1 MKLSHVS
8 KTTLLLSIF
17 FGVNTIVS
25 LFRQVIIARTFGLS
39 QELDAFNA
47 ANNIPDLLFS
57 LISGG
62 ALAFALIPVLSEFLT
77 HSGKEQMWK
86 VFSHVLNCVLVV
98 AATLSLLVFVFAESI
113 VKAEFGVAPGFTEA
127 QQNVVVHLMRLN
139 LIATMLFSVSGI
151 ISSGLQAR
159 QHFFTP
165 AAAPLIYNFGL
176 IIGAVV
182 FSRWFG
188 VTGLVYGTILGSL
201 LHLGIQLPVLP
212 RYQYRWFA
220 GLGLQTR
227 GVRQVIKLMGPRLLT
242 VLLIQLIFLG
252 RDNMAS
258 RLEEGAI
265 TALTYGWTFM
275 QVPETL
281 IGTAIGTAILPTLSE
296 LSAKKDSPKFNQ
308 LISHTI
314 RIITAFS
321 LGATVLGFFS
331 LYPIVQAIFSF
342 EPAQAQLLTLAARSF
357 LIGLL
362 GHTLLEIV
370 TRTFY
375 AEQDAR
381 TPLFGTGIRVA
392 LFFGIAIL
400 SFQTFGVVGLAL
412 ADSISVTLEVFYMFF
427 LLYQRGAR
435 IQIQVRDF
443 VRIGTGLVLAGTI
456 TVLVTLLPIAPL
468 IQVLVGLAVGGSIFL
483 YTLKPELKMLLKL

>member
-8 KTTLLLSIF
+8 KSTLMLSIF
-17 FGVNTIVS
+17 FGVNTLVS

-39 QELDAFNA
+39 KELDAFNA

-77 HSGKEQMWK
+77 HSGKEQMWR
-86 VFSHVLNCVLVV
+86 VFSHVLNCVMVV
-98 AATLSLLVFVFAESI
+98 AAVLSLLVFMFAESI
-113 VKAEFGVAPGFTEA
+113 VKAEFGVAPGFTEG
-127 QQNVVVHLMRLN
+127 QQNVVVQLMRLN
-139 LIATMLFSVSGI
+139 LIATLVFSISGI

-182 FSRWFG
+182 FSHWFG
-188 VTGLVYGTILGSL
+188 VTGLVYGTILGSI

-212 RYQYRWFA
+212 KYRFKWFS
-220 GLGLQTR
+220 GLGLNTL

-242 VLLIQLIFLG
+242 VLLIQIIFLG

-296 LSAKKDSPKFNQ
+296 LSAKKDTKQFDL
-308 LISHTI
+308 LISHTV
-314 RIITAFS
+314 RIITALS
-321 LGATVLGFFS
+321 LGATVVGFFS
-331 LYPIVQAIFSF
+331 LYPIIDAIFSF
-342 EPAQAQLLTLAARSF
+342 EPAQTQLLTLAARSF
-357 LIGLL
+357 LVGLL

-375 AEQDAR
+375 AGQDAR
-381 TPLFGTGIRVA
+381 TPLYGTGIRVG
-392 LFFGIAIL
+392 LFFGISIL
-400 SFQTFGVVGLAL
+400 SYRTFGVVGLAL
-412 ADSISVTLEVFYMFF
+412 ADSISVTLEVLYMF
-427 LLYQRGAR
+427 LLLHKRG
-435 IQIQVRDF
+435 IKIYMVRNDIF
-443 VRIGTGLVLAGTI
+443 RIGSGLFLAGTI
-456 TVLVTLLPIAPL
+456 TVLVTVLPIAPL
-468 IQVLVGLAVGGSIFL
+468 IQVLIGLLVGGSIFL
-483 YTLKPELKMLLKL
+483 YTVKPELKMLLKL